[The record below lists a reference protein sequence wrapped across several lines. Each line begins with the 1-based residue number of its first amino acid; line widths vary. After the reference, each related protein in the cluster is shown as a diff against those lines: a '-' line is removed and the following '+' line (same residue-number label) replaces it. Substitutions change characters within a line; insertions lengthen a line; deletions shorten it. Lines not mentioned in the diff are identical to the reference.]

1 MTPDPKYPFKI
12 PTADGAGRPIRVQV
26 PLPKPAPGKKVAK
39 KAPRP
44 APPVEDFEDP
54 QAVEERLAN
63 FHGES
68 ENYRREPLMLRFTDM
83 QVDPRYQ
90 RGENPSE
97 IKHIADNHRP
107 AALGTPVIS
116 GRTDEDG
123 EVSFWVLDG
132 QQRRAGSLLVGY
144 NELLLCDVHWNLT
157 LAEEAQLFLDLNYRR
172 DITAA
177 GKFKSA
183 LVALEPEALAIAK
196 ILDDLG
202 IMLSDPRGFTAVA
215 KARALVRRRN
225 GFEHFRWALETL
237 QSVYDKGNGGGMYD
251 GRLVDGMAMFIRHHE
266 GRFKQTDLEVK
277 LRRGGDEG
285 DLLIAAQALRK
296 VHSMNVGTA
305 VANAA
310 ARLFNHHRSKNKL
323 PLIGF
328 SSEPN
333 EYDEFEYET
342 E

>member
-12 PTADGAGRPIRVQV
+12 PTADGTGRPIKVQV
-26 PLPKPAPGKKVAK
+26 PLPKPPPGKKVAK
-39 KAPRP
+39 KASRP
-44 APPVEDFEDP
+44 VVEEFEDP
-54 QAVEERLAN
+54 QAVEERIAN

-132 QQRRAGSLLVGY
+132 QQRRAGSLLIGY
-144 NELLLCDVHWNLT
+144 NEPVLCDVHWNLT

-202 IMLSDPRGFTAVA
+202 ILLSDPRGFTAVA
-215 KARALVRRRN
+215 KARTLVRRKN
-225 GFEHFRWALETL
+225 GFDHFRWALETL
-237 QSVYDKGNGGGMYD
+237 QSVYDKGNGGSMYD
-251 GRLVDGMAMFIRHHE
+251 GRLVDGMVTFVRHFE

-277 LRRGGDEG
+277 LRRGGDEE
-285 DLLIAAQALRK
+285 DLLNAAQALRR
-296 VHSMNVGTA
+296 VHTMHIGTA

-310 ARLFNHHRSKNKL
+310 ARFYNHHRSKNKL

-328 SSEPN
+328 NSEPD
-333 EYDEFEYET
+333 EYDYEA